1 MLLLLSL
8 LCEIDEEKIACAKI
22 IEELKSKHRIEIET
36 LNTVA
41 KQNAAEYASQEL
53 IQIVAD
59 HKRQF
64 EKAKEIIT
72 LKNNTVRISF
82 TLLIFRF

>member
-1 MLLLLSL
+1 MLYGV
-8 LCEIDEEKIACAKI
+8 DEEKVACAKV

-36 LNTVA
+36 LNTVV
-41 KQNAAEYASQEL
+41 KQNAADYASQEL

-59 HKRQF
+59 HKKQF

-72 LKNNTVRISF
+72 SKNNTVRI
-82 TLLIFRF
+82 L

>member
-1 MLLLLSL
+1 M
-8 LCEIDEEKIACAKI
+8 

-41 KQNAAEYASQEL
+41 KQNAADYASQEL

-59 HKRQF
+59 HKKQF
-64 EKAKEIIT
+64 EKAKELLT
-72 LKNNTVRISF
+72 SKNNTVIIYLF
-82 TLLIFRF
+82 CIII